1 MCAKKRRKR
10 PKENRVFRQA
20 MLRSGIKPNSQR
32 QVTHDTTSSV
42 KPSVKDVLFHEEMSS
57 LGIKPMQH
65 NLVVHDTAKQP
76 IEVGGIDEDE
86 QIITKDHIS
95 DGYEPTSNIQ
105 AGDELSF
112 CRSGIQKRVFSD
124 LRRGRYRIV
133 DELDLHGLTVREA
146 KVLLLKFLIQ
156 AEQFDKSC
164 VKVIHGK
171 GKRSETGEAVLKKK
185 TDYWLSAHLRVLA
198 YYSTL
203 PADGGTG
210 AVYVLLK
217 SRY

>member
-1 MCAKKRRKR
+1 MCAKKGG
-10 PKENRVFRQA
+10 EESLNDSEFRQA
-20 MLRSGIKPNSQR
+20 MSKSG
-32 QVTHDTTSSV
+32 V
-42 KPSVKDVLFHEEMSS
+42 E
-57 LGIKPMQH
+57 PMQH
-65 NLVVHDTAKQP
+65 NQIIHSTPSRSIKVRKTIEDKQP
-76 IEVGGIDEDE
+76 IEDM
-86 QIITKDHIS
+86 IS
-95 DGYEPTSNIQ
+95 DGYEPHVNIQ
-105 AGDELSF
+105 AGDVLSF
-112 CRSGIQKRVFSD
+112 CRAGIQKRVFRD

-146 KVLLLKFLIQ
+146 KVLLLQFLMQ

-164 VKVIHGK
+164 VKVVHGK
-171 GKRSETGEAVLKKK
+171 GRGSETSEPVLKKR
-185 TDYWLSAHLRVLA
+185 TDYWLSAHPRVLA